1 VLWFFLFFLVS
12 GFCSVLYEIVWLRLA
27 MAQFGVTSAMV
38 SIVLSFF
45 MAGLGLGSWLSG
57 RLIRKY
63 GNRAAIPALQVYAIT
78 EFLIG
83 TSSLLVPQQL
93 VWGRNLL
100 EHTGLSSSGA
110 FYLVSGLFVALTLIP
125 WCACMGATIPVAM
138 LAIRR
143 GLRTASPGSF
153 SYLYLS
159 NVLGAVGG
167 ALVPPLL
174 VELFGFRGTLSI
186 GMMLNYLLSLSAF
199 ALSSRT
205 PELHAST
212 QMAESAPRSWPV
224 SGDVRILMLLFATGL
239 TSMGMEVVWIRQF
252 TPYLG
257 TMVYSF
263 AVILA
268 IYLVGTFLG
277 SRVYR
282 WRMGKDWAQ
291 GRLTWA
297 LLGLSALLPLVAADP
312 SFGQKL
318 SSSWAESWASFA
330 YGAMQVLV
338 GIGPFSAALGF
349 ITPMLIDRWSG
360 DNPDRAG
367 RAYAV
372 NVLGCIAG
380 PLLSGFLLLPYLSEH
395 WVVCL
400 LSLPWFLMAIYPVW
414 PTTKQP
420 ATRARNAIAYALLGV
435 AMLLVTFTS
444 DFQQR
449 FPRSLVL
456 RDNTATV
463 IAYGEGRQ
471 KRLLVN
477 GVGMTGLTQ
486 ITKMMAHIPLAFLDH
501 QPQNALTI
509 CFGMGTS
516 YRSLLSWGIPVTAIE
531 LVPSVPKTLGY
542 FHADA
547 QKLLSSPRSRI
558 VIDDGRRYLER
569 SSERYDV
576 IIVDP
581 PPPVSAAASSLL
593 YSKEFYSVIRPRL
606 APGGILQQWL
616 PAGDPETRVAVTRA
630 LLESFPYVRLFAY
643 DREVGYHFLASDRPI
658 PDRTPEELVQRM
670 PAAAVKDMMEWLPD
684 VKPERLLLTMLL
696 LERSPAEIVAISP
709 HTPALWDD
717 RPINEYFLIRY
728 LRWKDGTVLNSSLAT
743 P

>member
-12 GFCSVLYEIVWLRLA
+12 GFCSVLYEIIWLRLA

-38 SIVLSFF
+38 SIVLSLF

-57 RLIRKY
+57 RLIRKF
-63 GNRAAIPALQVYAIT
+63 GNRLAIPPLKVYAVT

-83 TSSLLVPQQL
+83 TSALVVPQQL
-93 VWGRNLL
+93 LWGHNLL
-100 EHTGLSSSGA
+100 ARTGLSSSGTY
-110 FYLVSGLFVALTLIP
+110 YLISGLFVAVTLIP

-138 LAIRR
+138 LAIQR
-143 GLRTASPGSF
+143 GLKGSSAGSF

-174 VELFGFRGTLSI
+174 VELLGFRGTLSI
-186 GMMLNYLLSLSAF
+186 GMMLNYLLSLSAL
-199 ALSSRT
+199 ALSSRISVL
-205 PELHAST
+205 PGSPKID
-212 QMAESAPRSWPV
+212 ESARRSSTV
-224 SGDVRILMLLFATGL
+224 SSDVRILVLLFTTGF
-239 TSMGMEVVWIRQF
+239 TSMGMELVWIRQF

-263 AVILA
+263 AAILA
-268 IYLVGTFLG
+268 IYLVCTFLG
-277 SRVYR
+277 SRIYR
-282 WRMGKDWAQ
+282 WQMGKDWAE
-291 GRLTWA
+291 GRLVWA

-312 SFGQKL
+312 GFGQKL
-318 SSSWAESWASFA
+318 SNWADSWKSFA
-330 YGAMQVLV
+330 FGGLRVLV
-338 GIGPFSAALGF
+338 GIGPFSAVLGF

-360 DNPDRAG
+360 NDPDRAG

-372 NVLGCIAG
+372 NVLGCIVG
-380 PLLSGFLLLPYLSEH
+380 PLLSGFLLLPYVSEH
-395 WVVCL
+395 WAVSV
-400 LSLPWFLMAIYPVW
+400 LSLPWLLMAAYPVW
-414 PTTKQP
+414 PSTKRR
-420 ATRARNAIAYALLGV
+420 ATPTRNAIAYALLGV
-435 AMLLVTFTS
+435 ATLLVGFTR
-444 DFQQR
+444 DYQHK

-456 RDNTATV
+456 RDSTATV

-486 ITKMMAHIPLAFLDH
+486 ITKMMAHLPLAFLDH
-501 QPQNALTI
+501 PPQKALAI

-516 YRSLLSWGIPVTAIE
+516 YRSLLSWGISVTAVE

-547 QKLLSSPRSRI
+547 QQLLNSPQSH
-558 VIDDGRRYLER
+558 VVVDDGRRFLER

-576 IIVDP
+576 IVVDP
-581 PPPVSAAASSLL
+581 PPPFFAAASSLL
-593 YSKEFYSVIRPRL
+593 YSREFYALVRPRL

-643 DREVGYHFLASDRPI
+643 DREIGYHFLASDHPI
-658 PDRTPEELVQRM
+658 PDRSPEELVQRM
-670 PAAAVKDMMEWLPD
+670 PPAAVADMMEWFHG
-684 VKPERLLLTMLL
+684 VTPERLLLTILL
-696 LERSPAEIVAISP
+696 VERSPGEIIAMSP

-717 RPINEYFLIRY
+717 HPINEYFLIRY
-728 LRWKDGTVLNSSLAT
+728 LRRKDDTELSSSQAN

>member
-1 VLWFFLFFLVS
+1 MLWFFLFFLVS
-12 GFCSVLYEIVWLRLA
+12 GFCSVLYEIIWLRLA

-63 GNRAAIPALQVYAIT
+63 GHRVATPALQIYAIT

-83 TSSLLVPQQL
+83 TSALLVPQQL
-93 VWGRNLL
+93 LWGHRLL

-110 FYLVSGLFVALTLIP
+110 FYLVSGLCVAATLIP
-125 WCACMGATIPVAM
+125 WCACMGATIPLAM

-143 GLRTASPGSF
+143 GLQTASSGSF

-174 VELFGFRGTLSI
+174 VELVGFRGTLSI
-186 GMMLNYLLSLSAF
+186 GLMLNYLLSLSAF
-199 ALSSRT
+199 ALSSRI
-205 PELHAST
+205 PMLQSST
-212 QMAESAPRSWPV
+212 EMAESAPDSSSV
-224 SGDVRILMLLFATGL
+224 SRDARILMLLFTTGF

-263 AVILA
+263 AVILT
-268 IYLVGTFLG
+268 IYLIFTFVG

-282 WRMGKDWAQ
+282 RRMSKDWTE

-297 LLGLSALLPLVAADP
+297 ILGLSALLPLVAADP
-312 SFGQKL
+312 RFGQNL
-318 SSSWAESWASFA
+318 SSWAESWESFA
-330 YGAMQVLV
+330 LGGMRVLV
-338 GIGPFSAALGF
+338 GIGPLSAVLGF

-360 DNPDRAG
+360 DDPDRAG

-395 WVVCL
+395 WVVCVL
-400 LSLPWFLMAIYPVW
+400 ALPWLCMAIYPVW
-414 PTTKQP
+414 PPTTQP
-420 ATRARNAIAYALLGV
+420 VSRSNNALAYGLLGA

-444 DFQQR
+444 DFQKR
-449 FPRSLVL
+449 FPHSVVL

-463 IAYGEGRQ
+463 IAYGEGRE

-486 ITKMMAHIPLAFLDH
+486 VTKMMAHLPLAFLDH
-501 QPQNALTI
+501 PPQNALAI

-547 QKLLSSPRSRI
+547 QQLLNSPRSR
-558 VIDDGRRYLER
+558 VLIDDGRRYLER
-569 SSERYDV
+569 SPEHYDV

-593 YSKEFYSVIRPRL
+593 YSKEFYSIIRPRL
-606 APGGILQQWL
+606 AAGGILQQWL
-616 PAGDPETRVAVTRA
+616 PEGDPEVRVAVTRA
-630 LLESFPYVRLFAY
+630 LLESFPYVRIFAY
-643 DREVGYHFLASDRPI
+643 NREFGYHFLASDHLI
-658 PDRTPEELVQRM
+658 PDRSPEELVHRM
-670 PAAAVKDMMEWLPD
+670 PPAAVDDMMEWFHD
-684 VKPERLLLTMLL
+684 VQAERLFLTVLLV
-696 LERSPAEIVAISP
+696 ERSPGEIIAMSP
-709 HTPALWDD
+709 HTPALRDD
-717 RPINEYFLIRY
+717 RPVNEYFL
-728 LRWKDGTVLNSSLAT
+728 LRDLYRKNGTVLSSSLQT

>member
-1 VLWFFLFFLVS
+1 MLWFFLFFLVS

-63 GNRAAIPALQVYAIT
+63 GDRVATPALQVYAIT

-83 TSSLLVPQQL
+83 TSALLVPQEL
-93 VWGRNLL
+93 LWGHNFL
-100 EHTGLSSSGA
+100 ERTGLSSSGP
-110 FYLVSGLFVALTLIP
+110 FYLVSGLCVAVTLIP

-143 GLRTASPGSF
+143 SLKIASSGSF

-159 NVLGAVGG
+159 NALGAVGG

-174 VELFGFRGTLSI
+174 VELVGFRGTLSI

-199 ALSSRT
+199 VLSSRSSVGQS
-205 PELHAST
+205 ST
-212 QMAESAPRSWPV
+212 QIAESARDSSSV
-224 SGDVRILMLLFATGL
+224 SRDPRILMLLFTTGF

-268 IYLVGTFLG
+268 IYLIFTFLG

-282 WRMGKDWAQ
+282 RRMSKDWTE
-291 GRLTWA
+291 GRLSWA
-297 LLGLSALLPLVAADP
+297 ILGLSALLPLVAADP
-312 SFGQKL
+312 SFGQNL
-318 SSSWAESWASFA
+318 SSWAESWKSFA
-330 YGAMQVLV
+330 LGGMRVLA
-338 GIGPFSAALGF
+338 GIGPLSAVLGF
-349 ITPMLIDRWSG
+349 ITPMLIDRWSA
-360 DNPDRAG
+360 DDPDRAG

-395 WVVCL
+395 WVVCVL
-400 LSLPWFLMAIYPVW
+400 ALPWLCMAIHPVW
-414 PTTKQP
+414 PSTTQP
-420 ATRARNAIAYALLGV
+420 VSRSNNTMAYALLGV
-435 AMLLVTFTS
+435 AILLVAFTS
-444 DFQQR
+444 DFQKR
-449 FPRSLVL
+449 FPHRVVL

-486 ITKMMAHIPLAFLDH
+486 VTKMMAHLPLAFLDH
-501 QPQNALTI
+501 QPHNALAI

-547 QKLLSSPRSRI
+547 QQLLNSPRSR
-558 VIDDGRRYLER
+558 VLIDDGRRYLER
-569 SSERYDV
+569 SPEHYDV

-593 YSKEFYSVIRPRL
+593 YSKEFYSIIRPRL
-606 APGGILQQWL
+606 AAGGILQQWL
-616 PAGDPETRVAVTRA
+616 PEGDPEVRVAVTRA
-630 LLESFPYVRLFAY
+630 LLESFPYVRIFAY
-643 DREVGYHFLASDRPI
+643 NREFGYHFLASDHLI
-658 PDRTPEELVQRM
+658 PDRTPEQLVKRM
-670 PAAAVKDMMEWLPD
+670 PATAVEDMMEWLHD
-684 VKPERLLLTMLL
+684 VEPERLFLTVLLV
-696 LERSPAEIVAISP
+696 ERSPGEIIAMSP
-709 HTPALWDD
+709 HTPALQDD
-717 RPINEYFLIRY
+717 RPVNEYFL
-728 LRWKDGTVLNSSLAT
+728 LRDLYRKNGTVLSSSLQT